1 MVKKFVVTEFQLFEK
16 KIVSTVKRRGFNGK
30 KKAWF
35 DFKRKMFQR
44 CFNCEKE
51 VCFDGKKNVF
61 QRCYYDG
68 QTRCSNGKEKR

>member
-51 VCFDGKKNVF
+51 VCFDGKKKCVSALLLRWSNKVF
-61 QRCYYDG
+61 QR
-68 QTRCSNGKEKR
+68 